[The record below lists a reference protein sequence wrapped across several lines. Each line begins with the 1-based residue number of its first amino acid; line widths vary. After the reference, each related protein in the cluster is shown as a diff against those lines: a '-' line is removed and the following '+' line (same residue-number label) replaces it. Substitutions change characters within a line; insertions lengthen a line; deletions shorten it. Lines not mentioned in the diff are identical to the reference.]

1 MKSDVKKPKK
11 RKDTEVKP
19 ENWLAYQGVF
29 YKVNTIVCVNN
40 DPHFGG

>member
-19 ENWLAYQGVF
+19 ENSKYHLEVRWQR
-29 YKVNTIVCVNN
+29 
-40 DPHFGG
+40 

>member
-19 ENWLAYQGVF
+19 ENWLAWRLDGRDS
-29 YKVNTIVCVNN
+29 I
-40 DPHFGG
+40 